1 MRYLRAERKAA
12 RRRGARSARG
22 RADARARALRERRA
36 ARARMRLA
44 PLVRLP
50 EQVVRGVVVVAAELA
65 RHAPRLVVAR
75 AARVVGEDLVRA
87 LERAEVLG
95 RRRVV
100 AALIRVD
107 LARERVVRL
116 ADLRRARRRVDLE
129 QRVEVRSAALLLLR
143 HRATE
148 SKAAGPP
155 LCRDGSD
162 PKHMPKT
169 VAGPAGERLGCS
181 FGPMQLAEAML
192 RGVVLLLLC
201 ARAAPLAPS
210 ALRRERAPR
219 ECSIR
224 EALSRARLP
233 FARDRRAS
241 PRSRAGAASCR
252 PFARANVACFTAT
265 DETVSDPPSAP
276 DAPTASADE
285 AAAAAVVAFEPPAMA
300 AAAAVASL
308 AWGAVAKKG
317 SAP

>member
-50 EQVVRGVVVVAAELA
+50 EQVIRGVVVVAAELA

-143 HRATE
+143 HRAKE

-162 PKHMPKT
+162 PPNTPKT
-169 VAGPAGERLGCS
+169 VAGPAGEGEVALLGRCS
-181 FGPMQLAEAML
+181 WPRRCCAAWWCCC
-192 RGVVLLLLC
+192 C
-201 ARAAPLAPS
+201 ARAPRRWHRARCDESARHVSARFERPFLARAFRS
-210 ALRRERAPR
+210 RVTDERLRARAQARRRVDHSRAPT
-219 ECSIR
+219 S
-224 EALSRARLP
+224 
-233 FARDRRAS
+233 RAS
-241 PRSRAGAASCR
+241 PR
-252 PFARANVACFTAT
+252 
-265 DETVSDPPSAP
+265 
-276 DAPTASADE
+276 PTRR
-285 AAAAAVVAFEPPAMA
+285 
-300 AAAAVASL
+300 
-308 AWGAVAKKG
+308 
-317 SAP
+317 